1 MIKIK
6 CLHYSEQLTSPIKLI
21 LLFIIL
27 YFQQQQTKKKP
38 FWMERYFLLH
48 SFLKHISFSKTLIGT
63 VLSSMCLIY
72 MTNNLLSRK
81 QEKEKKKAVW
91 YSSSLLP
98 CQADVWI
105 CFVFNRN
112 NMDGKNGATVPTYG
126 EQPHISLFYTDLG
139 SVCIHHNL
147 IAEKQY
153 WS

>member
-1 MIKIK
+1 MFALLCATYFPNKFDSNV
-6 CLHYSEQLTSPIKLI
+6 HYDFLEGKVIFI
-21 LLFIIL
+21 ALFPKAHFIF
-27 YFQQQQTKKKP
+27 YDAFG
-38 FWMERYFLLH
+38 YN
-48 SFLKHISFSKTLIGT
+48 
-63 VLSSMCLIY
+63 LSAMCLIY

-81 QEKEKKKAVW
+81 QEKEKKKDVW

-112 NMDGKNGATVPTYG
+112 NMDGEKNGATVPTYG